1 MISGP
6 YECKNDFVRIVKLSC
21 SASVAYPDPH
31 HFGKT
36 DPDLQQRENFYPD
49 QRLNGKYKPRGVST
63 ATSAPLE
70 ALAVFR
76 IRMRIQSSRFT
87 CFWASRIRIHQSEV
101 GIWIRNFLSSSK
113 INCKKNLDSFCFW
126 TLLDFLSLKNYVNV
140 PSKSRKTFFY

>member
-1 MISGP
+1 M
-6 YECKNDFVRIVKLSC
+6 KLSC

-49 QRLNGKYKPRGVST
+49 QRLNGKFNPRGAST

-76 IRMRIQSSRFT
+76 IRMRIQQIYMFLG
-87 CFWASRIRIHQSEV
+87 FPDPDPPV
-101 GIWIRNFLSSSK
+101 GGRDLDPELSIIK
-113 INCKKNLDSFCFW
+113 QNKM
-126 TLLDFLSLKNYVNV
+126 
-140 PSKSRKTFFY
+140 

>member
-1 MISGP
+1 
-6 YECKNDFVRIVKLSC
+6 VKLSC

-49 QRLNGKYKPRGVST
+49 QRLNGKFNPRGAST

-76 IRMRIQSSRFT
+76 IRMRIQQ
-87 CFWASRIRIHQSEV
+87 IHMFLGFPDPDPPV

-140 PSKSRKTFFY
+140 PSKSRKSAKTFFF